1 MHSRAR
7 VTLLPLLFILTA
19 ASPAELRQWQK
30 QAERV
35 TITRDDWGIAHVK
48 GKSDADAVF
57 GMIYAQAE
65 DDFPR
70 IEANYLTALGRTAE
84 AEGEKAI
91 WQDLRSRLYVSEP
104 ELKAHYA
111 KSPDWL
117 KKLMNGWA
125 AGLNYFLATH
135 PQVHPRV
142 LTHFEPWMA
151 LSFTEGSIGG
161 DIERIDLK
169 ELEKFYSSQRHAEL
183 VSASIPETSLR
194 VDTWTLK
201 QVQGDGEGDPQG
213 SNGIAIAP
221 AITKDGNP
229 LLLINPHT
237 SFFFRSEL
245 QMTSNE
251 GLNAYGA
258 ATWGQFFIYQ
268 GFNDHTGWMHTSSGV
283 DAVDEFAY
291 EVRLPELGPR
301 YRYGSQWRVM
311 EQRPVTIRYRK
322 ADGSLG
328 ERSFTTYYTHRGPI
342 VRKELTSRCAPA
354 PRKDQRICWVAFAMM
369 DKPIT
374 ALEQSFLRTKTRSLA
389 DFLKVA
395 ERKSNSSNNTIFA
408 SDKGEIAYLHPQFM
422 PKRNDRF
429 DYEKLVDGSDPATD
443 WGALHALNELPSVLN
458 PPVGWV
464 QNTNAWPYRAAGPNS
479 PDPKSF
485 PKYMDVFGENWRGLH
500 AQQLLTQSK
509 GWTLD
514 KLQAAAFD
522 SYQPGFAN
530 LIPPLIK
537 AYDALPKKDPRRGR
551 LGGPISLLRGWNYRW
566 SAGSTAQSMA
576 MFYGGELRK
585 ALNPPK
591 SEESN
596 KIYMRMARDTTPAQ
610 KLKALAD
617 AAARLKKDFGWT
629 QVPWGE
635 INRFQRISPAIDHP
649 FSDAAPSIPIPFA
662 WGVYGSL
669 ASSSSSPK
677 PGTRKWYGTS
687 GNSFVAVVEFGKKVR
702 ARAVTAG
709 GESGDP
715 ASPHFNDEAE
725 RYASGNLREVYFYP
739 DQLKG
744 HTERRYHPG
753 E

>member
-1 MHSRAR
+1 
-7 VTLLPLLFILTA
+7 
-19 ASPAELRQWQK
+19 
-30 QAERV
+30 
-35 TITRDDWGIAHVK
+35 
-48 GKSDADAVF
+48 
-57 GMIYAQAE
+57 
-65 DDFPR
+65 
-70 IEANYLTALGRTAE
+70 
-84 AEGEKAI
+84 
-91 WQDLRSRLYVSEP
+91 
-104 ELKAHYA
+104 
-111 KSPDWL
+111 
-117 KKLMNGWA
+117 
-125 AGLNYFLATH
+125 
-135 PQVHPRV
+135 
-142 LTHFEPWMA
+142 
-151 LSFTEGSIGG
+151 
-161 DIERIDLK
+161 
-169 ELEKFYSSQRHAEL
+169 
-183 VSASIPETSLR
+183 
-194 VDTWTLK
+194 
-201 QVQGDGEGDPQG
+201 
-213 SNGIAIAP
+213 
-221 AITKDGNP
+221 
-229 LLLINPHT
+229 
-237 SFFFRSEL
+237 
-245 QMTSNE
+245 
-251 GLNAYGA
+251 
-258 ATWGQFFIYQ
+258 
-268 GFNDHTGWMHTSSGV
+268 
-283 DAVDEFAY
+283 
-291 EVRLPELGPR
+291 
-301 YRYGSQWRVM
+301 
-311 EQRPVTIRYRK
+311 
-322 ADGSLG
+322 
-328 ERSFTTYYTHRGPI
+328 
-342 VRKELTSRCAPA
+342 
-354 PRKDQRICWVAFAMM
+354 MM

-408 SDKGEIAYLHPQFM
+408 SDKGEIAYLHPQFV

-443 WGALHALNELPSVLN
+443 WGSLHALNELPSVLN

-500 AQQLLTQSK
+500 AQQLLTGSK

-537 AYDALPKKDPRRGR
+537 AYDALPKKDPRRER
-551 LGGPISLLRGWNYRW
+551 LSGPISLLRGWNYRW

-596 KIYMRMARDTTPAQ
+596 KIYMRLARDTTPAQ

-669 ASSSSSPK
+669 ASSSASPK

-744 HTERRYHPG
+744 HTERRYKPG